1 MISVKHLTK
10 CYGEFTAVDDL
21 SFEIDE
27 GHVYGFM
34 GPNVAGKSTTMN
46 IITGCLS
53 ATSGQV
59 TIDGHD
65 IFEEPKEAKRAIGYL
80 PEIPPLYT
88 NETPEEY
95 LKFVAEAKGLK
106 GKEMDRQIEGV
117 ISQTRIQNVR
127 KRLISKLSKGYRQRV
142 GIAQALLGNP
152 KVIIL
157 DEPTV
162 GLDPIQ
168 IIEIRDLI
176 KSLKKK
182 HTVILSSHILSEIS
196 AVCDHIFIIS
206 KGKLV
211 AGDSTENLMKQMS
224 GAQEIELLIKGDNA
238 AVQETFTGIAE
249 VEKCIPL
256 EQKDEACVHLNLIAK
271 PGIDIREQ
279 VFASCVN
286 HGFVI
291 LQMNPVSKSLEDV
304 FLELTEK
311 EGTQKEVLPEK
322 KLHFVKSHFGK
333 ESKEDGE

>member
-1 MISVKHLTK
+1 MISVKHLIK

-27 GHVYGFM
+27 GHVYGFL
-34 GPNVAGKSTTMN
+34 GPNGAGKSTTMN

-176 KSLKKK
+176 KQLGKN
-182 HTVILSSHILSEIS
+182 HTVILSSHILSELSQMCTDIG
-196 AVCDHIFIIS
+196 II
-206 KGKLV
+206 
-211 AGDSTENLMKQMS
+211 DSGRIVLSGSMS
-224 GAQEIELLIKGDNA
+224 E
-238 AVQETFTGIAE
+238 
-249 VEKCIPL
+249 
-256 EQKDEACVHLNLIAK
+256 
-271 PGIDIREQ
+271 
-279 VFASCVN
+279 
-286 HGFVI
+286 I
-291 LQMNPVSKSLEDV
+291 LQKVNDSNPLRIQVCEGEERALSLLAEEKNVRTVSVS
-304 FLELTEK
+304 
-311 EGTQKEVLPEK
+311 
-322 KLHFVKSHFGK
+322 GK
-333 ESKEDGE
+333 EIVVGFHGRKEEEARLLKELIEAGVQVSGFYRDQGDLESLFMEMTSQGKEKVVLSSEE